1 MKSQPLPNHADSDVE
16 SDNMNRPTAEYPV
29 VVEIPLAWGEMDA
42 YGHVNNIVYFRY
54 FETAR
59 MAYFE
64 RLNAPDFINR
74 NPLGPILASTSCR
87 FRAPLAF
94 PDRVSVGAR
103 VARVDE
109 DRFVMFYAVYS
120 HRLQKT
126 AAEGEGTIVCF
137 DYRENRKA
145 LLPEELK
152 RKISELESSVVLVK
166 AG

>member
-1 MKSQPLPNHADSDVE
+1 MTTPLGD
-16 SDNMNRPTAEYPV
+16 YPV
-29 VVEIPLAWGEMDA
+29 VIELPVVWGEMDA

-64 RLNAPDFINR
+64 RLQAPDFLNR
-74 NPLGPILASTSCR
+74 DPLGPILASTACR

-94 PDRVSVGAR
+94 PDHLSVGAR

-120 HRLQKT
+120 HRLRKI

-137 DYRENRKA
+137 NYRENRKA
-145 LLPEELK
+145 PLPRELT
-152 RKISELESSVVLVK
+152 RKIAELEDSSGPPH
-166 AG
+166 AS

>member
-1 MKSQPLPNHADSDVE
+1 MSTPLSD
-16 SDNMNRPTAEYPV
+16 YPV
-29 VVEIPLAWGEMDA
+29 VVDIPVAWGEMDA

-64 RLNAPDFINR
+64 RLESPDFVDR

-87 FRAPLAF
+87 FRAPLTF
-94 PDRVSVGAR
+94 PDRLSVGAR

-120 HRLQKT
+120 HRFQEI
-126 AAEGEGTIVCF
+126 AAEGEGTVVCF
-137 DYRENRKA
+137 NYRENRKA
-145 LLPEELK
+145 ALPVEL
-152 RKISELESSVVLVK
+152 RDRISEIESTTGSIET
-166 AG
+166 

>member
-1 MKSQPLPNHADSDVE
+1 MHTPLAD
-16 SDNMNRPTAEYPV
+16 YPV
-29 VVEIPLAWGEMDA
+29 VIEIPVAWGEMDA

-59 MAYFE
+59 IVYFGKLE
-64 RLNAPDFINR
+64 SPDFVNR

-94 PDRVSVGAR
+94 PDHLSVGAR

-120 HRLQKT
+120 HRLQKI

-145 LLPEELK
+145 LLPAELR
-152 RKISELESSVVLVK
+152 RKISEVENSVAPAK
-166 AG
+166 A

>member
-1 MKSQPLPNHADSDVE
+1 MSNPLAD
-16 SDNMNRPTAEYPV
+16 YPV
-29 VVEIPLAWGEMDA
+29 VIDLPVVWGEMDA
-42 YGHVNNIVYFRY
+42 YGHVNNIIYFRY

-64 RLNAPDFINR
+64 RLEHPDFLNR
-74 NPLGPILASTSCR
+74 NPVGPILASTSCR
-87 FRAPLAF
+87 FRVALAF

-103 VARVDE
+103 IARVDE

-120 HRLQKT
+120 HRLRKI

-145 LLPEELK
+145 PLPDEL
-152 RKISELESSVVLVK
+152 RKKIAELENT
-166 AG
+166 AGPAKS

>member
-1 MKSQPLPNHADSDVE
+1 MSSPLAD
-16 SDNMNRPTAEYPV
+16 YPV
-29 VVEIPLAWGEMDA
+29 VVDIPVAWGEMDA

-59 MAYFE
+59 MAYFDK
-64 RLNAPDFINR
+64 LASPDFANR

-94 PDRVSVGAR
+94 PDRISVGAR

-120 HRLQKT
+120 HRLQKL

-145 LLPEELK
+145 PLPAELK
-152 RKISELESSVVLVK
+152 QKISALENS
-166 AG
+166 AGAIAC

>member
-1 MKSQPLPNHADSDVE
+1 MSSPLAD
-16 SDNMNRPTAEYPV
+16 YPV
-29 VVEIPLAWGEMDA
+29 VVDIPVAWGEMDA
-42 YGHVNNIVYFRY
+42 YGHVNNIGYFRY

-64 RLNAPDFINR
+64 KLASPDFVNR

-94 PDRVSVGAR
+94 PDRISVGAR

-120 HRLQKT
+120 HRLQKL

-145 LLPEELK
+145 PLPAELK
-152 RKISELESSVVLVK
+152 QKISALENS
-166 AG
+166 AGPIAS

>member
-1 MKSQPLPNHADSDVE
+1 MHPPLAD
-16 SDNMNRPTAEYPV
+16 YPV
-29 VVEIPLAWGEMDA
+29 VVEIPVAWGEMDA
-42 YGHVNNIVYFRY
+42 YGHVNNTVYFRY

-59 MAYFE
+59 IAYFE
-64 RLNAPDFINR
+64 RLASPGFVSR
-74 NPLGPILASTSCR
+74 TPLGPILASTSCR

-103 VARVDE
+103 VASVDA

-120 HRLQKT
+120 HGLQKI

-145 LLPEELK
+145 PLPDEL
-152 RKISELESSVVLVK
+152 REKISELEHSAEPIKS
-166 AG
+166 

>member
-1 MKSQPLPNHADSDVE
+1 MNSPLAD
-16 SDNMNRPTAEYPV
+16 YPV
-29 VVEIPLAWGEMDA
+29 VIEIPVGWGEMDA

-64 RLNAPDFINR
+64 KLASPDFVSR

-94 PDRVSVGAR
+94 PDRLSVGAR

-120 HRLQKT
+120 HSLQRI

-145 LLPEELK
+145 PLPAEL
-152 RKISELESSVVLVK
+152 RLRISELENSGPPAK
-166 AG
+166 A

>member
-1 MKSQPLPNHADSDVE
+1 
-16 SDNMNRPTAEYPV
+16 MNRPTAEYPV

-64 RLNAPDFINR
+64 RLNAPDFTNR

>member
-1 MKSQPLPNHADSDVE
+1 MSSPLAD
-16 SDNMNRPTAEYPV
+16 YPV
-29 VVEIPLAWGEMDA
+29 VVDIPVAWGEMDA

-64 RLNAPDFINR
+64 KLASPGFVNR

-94 PDRVSVGAR
+94 PDRLSVGAR

-120 HRLQKT
+120 HRLQKI
-126 AAEGEGTIVCF
+126 AAEGEGIIVCF

-145 LLPEELK
+145 PLPDELK
-152 RKISELESSVVLVK
+152 QKISELENSAGPIK
-166 AG
+166 A

>member
-1 MKSQPLPNHADSDVE
+1 MNSPLAD
-16 SDNMNRPTAEYPV
+16 YPV
-29 VVEIPLAWGEMDA
+29 VIEIPVAWGEMDA

-64 RLNAPDFINR
+64 KLASPDFVGR

-94 PDRVSVGAR
+94 PDRLSVGAR

-120 HRLQKT
+120 HSLQRI

-145 LLPEELK
+145 PLPAEL
-152 RKISELESSVVLVK
+152 RLRISELENSGPP
-166 AG
+166 ATA

>member
-1 MKSQPLPNHADSDVE
+1 MESTARSTPLAD
-16 SDNMNRPTAEYPV
+16 YPV
-29 VVEIPLAWGEMDA
+29 VIDLPVVWGEMDA
-42 YGHVNNIVYFRY
+42 YGHVNNIIYFRY

-64 RLNAPDFINR
+64 RVDYPDFLER

-120 HRLQKT
+120 HRLQKI

-145 LLPEELK
+145 PLPAEL
-152 RKISELESSVVLVK
+152 RNRISKLENS
-166 AG
+166 AGPTNA

>member
-1 MKSQPLPNHADSDVE
+1 VNTPLSD
-16 SDNMNRPTAEYPV
+16 YPV
-29 VVEIPLAWGEMDA
+29 VVDIPVAWGEMDA

-64 RLNAPDFINR
+64 KLESPDFVDR

-87 FRAPLAF
+87 FRAPLTF
-94 PDRVSVGAR
+94 PDRLSVGAR

-120 HRLQKT
+120 HRFQKI
-126 AAEGEGTIVCF
+126 AAEGEGTVVCF

-145 LLPEELK
+145 PLPAEL
-152 RKISELESSVVLVK
+152 RDRISGIESTTGSIE
-166 AG
+166 A

>member
-1 MKSQPLPNHADSDVE
+1 MI
-16 SDNMNRPTAEYPV
+16 
-29 VVEIPLAWGEMDA
+29 EIPVAWGEMDA

-64 RLNAPDFINR
+64 KLASPDFVSR

-94 PDRVSVGAR
+94 PDRLSVGAR

-120 HRLQKT
+120 HSLQRI

-145 LLPEELK
+145 PLPAEL
-152 RKISELESSVVLVK
+152 RLRICELENSGPPAK
-166 AG
+166 A